1 MSILLG
7 LTLLAH
13 GTAHLVGFFGPFGL
27 LPGGA
32 MYRPALFDGR
42 IAVSTTTAKLLGS
55 AWLATAIAF
64 AIASV
69 AVWLRVSWWLPYTGA
84 VAGVSLVLSAL
95 CYPDSKLG
103 IPLNLSLLVFLV
115 AAHHAGALQ

>member
-1 MSILLG
+1 MSIILG
-7 LTLLAH
+7 LALLAH

-27 LPGGA
+27 LPGNA
-32 MYRPALFDGR
+32 AYRPALFDGR
-42 IAVSTTTAKLLGS
+42 IAVTSITAKLLGS
-55 AWLATAIAF
+55 VWLATAVAF

-69 AVWLRVSWWLPYTGA
+69 AVWLRASWWLPYTGA
-84 VAGVSLVLSAL
+84 VAAVSLVLSAV

-115 AAHHAGALQ
+115 AAYHAGALQ